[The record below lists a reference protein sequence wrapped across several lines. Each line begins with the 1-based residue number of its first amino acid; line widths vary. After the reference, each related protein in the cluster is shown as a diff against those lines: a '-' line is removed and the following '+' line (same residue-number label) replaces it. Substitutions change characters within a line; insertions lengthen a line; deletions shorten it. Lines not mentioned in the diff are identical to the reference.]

1 MGSTRLPGKVLKPF
15 CGVPMLQFQLDLLKK
30 YNTGFEIVVATT
42 ENSNDQKIIQLCEK
56 LGCKYFVGS
65 ETDVFSRYRMVA
77 KEFKFN
83 HVIRLTGDNPLVS
96 YNILKNSV
104 KSHLK
109 NNCDLTSTRELFT
122 DGSIKR
128 YAPKGLSMDIIN
140 CRTMLGINSSSLNS
154 FEKEHLIPVFF
165 NGDYSVNIFKP
176 SIQYTVELSIDT
188 IQEFDRV
195 QSFANSLINNGKLYE
210 YLGFYE

>member
-1 MGSTRLPGKVLKPF
+1 MGSTRLPGKVLKSF
-15 CGVPMLQFQLDLLKK
+15 CGIPLLQFQLELLKK
-30 YNTGFEIVVATT
+30 YNLGFEIVVATT

-65 ETDVFSRYRMVA
+65 ETDVFSRYTLVV
-77 KEFKFN
+77 KKYNFN
-83 HVIRLTGDNPLVS
+83 HVIRVTGDNPLVS
-96 YNILKNSV
+96 YNILKDSV

-109 NNCDLTSTRELFT
+109 NNRDLTSTRELFT

-176 SIQYTVELSIDT
+176 SIQYTDELSIDT
-188 IQEFDRV
+188 IQEFERV
-195 QSFANSLINNGKLYE
+195 QSFAKSLINNGELYT
-210 YLGFYE
+210 YLGLCE